1 NAQRT
6 RDTLPH
12 RRDVRR
18 QSGLLCD
25 HRSVD
30 VPDLVPRLTNER
42 KRSPEQVDAARV
54 LPLRVVWREVLPDVA
69 ESRRAQK
76 RIDDRVQT
84 DVRIAVPGEP
94 DLMRQLHA
102 AKNEIARL
110 IAAVDVVADAYA
122 HGRKINGGAGC
133 RPRGLS
139 PFSSRRHCCPSTT
152 TRSRSDKV
160 PLWSEHRGSAPRRN
174 TLGCQSH
181 SSICRT
187 PELKPIGTID
197 PGVRPVGIPKK
208 GALHQ
213 R

>member
-1 NAQRT
+1 MSESTLHRRTRIRLFASHSLTILQRRHRHRRDAFPASERSEPLMGRRLHAYPAGINAQRT

-76 RIDDRVQT
+76 RIDDRVQK

-139 PFSSRRHCCPSTT
+139 P
-152 TRSRSDKV
+152 
-160 PLWSEHRGSAPRRN
+160 
-174 TLGCQSH
+174 
-181 SSICRT
+181 
-187 PELKPIGTID
+187 
-197 PGVRPVGIPKK
+197 
-208 GALHQ
+208 
-213 R
+213 